1 MKDRKDKLDELLR
14 DYYKHKRGTPE
25 EADLLMATEFAPA
38 LREAPVPFDRKAVQ
52 PRKKEPCPSP
62 ELLAAYIDGTLDP
75 KEKVEMHRH
84 IERCPDCS
92 DKVQSGLKS
101 IQEYR
106 EGNLEKTDEKLSSDT
121 SSKLDDYYRKGSTP
135 PEKQKSP

>member
-1 MKDRKDKLDELLR
+1 MKDRKDKLDNLLR
-14 DYYKHKRGTPE
+14 DYYKHKRQRPV
-25 EADLLMATEFAPA
+25 EADFLMVSEFGPA
-38 LREAPVPFDRKAVQ
+38 VREPAIRFAKKAVR
-52 PRKKEPCPSP
+52 PRKKPSCPSP
-62 ELLAAYIDGTLDP
+62 SVLAAYIDGTLDEQ
-75 KEKVEMHRH
+75 EKAEIGKH
-84 IERCPDCS
+84 IERCPDCW

-135 PEKQKSP
+135 PEK